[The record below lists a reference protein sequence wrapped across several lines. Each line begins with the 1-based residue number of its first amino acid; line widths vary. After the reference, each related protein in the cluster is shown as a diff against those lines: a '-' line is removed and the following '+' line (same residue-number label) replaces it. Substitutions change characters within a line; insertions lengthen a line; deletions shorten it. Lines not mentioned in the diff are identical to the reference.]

1 VAHGVLSGDKGG
13 IQHNRPPRTPHDDA
27 SQMVMR
33 RSNCKIGRIL
43 TGGASQTG
51 SITSQ
56 EQAMSRQEGHFMHE
70 ADIGSGEKKP
80 GEQDTQKEVEKIS
93 NPQMKETRNTPD
105 DPELKDDPNYQARSK
120 PHPERR

>member
-1 VAHGVLSGDKGG
+1 
-13 IQHNRPPRTPHDDA
+13 
-27 SQMVMR
+27 MR
-33 RSNCKIGRIL
+33 ESNCKMGRIFRH
-43 TGGASQTG
+43 GASQTD

-80 GEQDTQKEVEKIS
+80 GEQDTLKEVEKIG
-93 NPQMKETRNTPD
+93 NPQMKETKDTKETRNTPD